1 MTKVISRP
9 LYLQNVAALR
19 SNFLDIFSTSCL
31 PLKTLC
37 SLLIT
42 SISLPSSSDV
52 MNRNHLA
59 KEEKN
64 ELNFND
70 KLDRLKWKNFNANY

>member
-1 MTKVISRP
+1 
-9 LYLQNVAALR
+9 
-19 SNFLDIFSTSCL
+19 
-31 PLKTLC
+31 
-37 SLLIT
+37 
-42 SISLPSSSDV
+42 